1 MSNTNYQELTEV
13 ELRNYVKQHPE
24 DEDAF
29 QHYLSV
35 VRVKPGWVKVSTPE
49 QSLAEFQKR
58 IQASEQKNQH
68 GGSY

>member
-1 MSNTNYQELTEV
+1 MGCTSVTEV

-29 QHYLSV
+29 QYYLSI

-58 IQASEQKNQH
+58 IQANEHKNQA
-68 GGSY
+68 

>member
-29 QHYLSV
+29 QYYLSIM
-35 VRVKPGWVKVSTPE
+35 RAKPGRVVVSTPE

-58 IQASEQKNQH
+58 ILTNEHKNQA
-68 GGSY
+68 

>member
-1 MSNTNYQELTEV
+1 MSDTNYQQLTEV

-29 QHYLSV
+29 QHYLNIM
-35 VRVKPGWVKVSTPE
+35 RAKPGRVVVSTAE

-58 IQASEQKNQH
+58 IQAHEYKNQA
-68 GGSY
+68 